1 MNYSPI
7 IKSHLNLFK
16 KNYGITHLDDNTAF
30 EMFINNMILRT
41 VQPEDFSV
49 INDLFDQVCVGGQD
63 DTGIDGLA
71 IKVNNIFVATKSDI
85 DDIVKKSH
93 RIQVEFI
100 FVQSKYKEHLDSG
113 EFGKFMDGILDFL
126 SDSHYEPHNS
136 KISNWLAL
144 KEYIC
149 SENILVHWDS
159 NPNIKIYFAYT
170 GEWNND
176 SHIMAKFDRTSES
189 ITNIKLYDQTHIKI
203 LDGTQI
209 KKMCDDIENQF
220 KKVITIIDSLEL
232 DEAPNVDSSRVL
244 LCAANDF
251 IKLLLDDDDNFRR
264 TLFKDNVRDY
274 QGSTE
279 INEDIFNTLKTD
291 PYNFCLLN
299 NGITIVCHSMQLSNR
314 KISIENPQIVNGC
327 QTCNTLYRAYEQK
340 VPLNNVTLIIKLI
353 ATDNAN
359 VTNAIVKGTNR
370 QNVVYNEAF
379 EITRQFH
386 KDFEEYVEVIQAN
399 IPTENKIY
407 YERRSNQFNS
417 NPTVKFS
424 QKANFKVLIQSFVSI
439 ILQRPHEGFIHDS
452 NLLTKYKNKIFVD
465 GQSFKPYYLSIYLN
479 MKADAIFKEYYD
491 QFKKYTTY
499 KHQILCLLVEMIAG
513 IVPDINNTKKIDTYC
528 DQVILKVQ
536 NKEVFLDLIK
546 KSINKF
552 EEIEKK
558 WIRDK
563 GPHFKYAIKDN
574 ADFTKYMLTY
584 IRGGNTDRLLKETP
598 QVNFR
603 GTVVTVKKDR
613 NNLNYGYIKHSPQ
626 DVFIHEDDN
635 PHIRFYDLAGKDVVY
650 NIIPNS
656 SSYGTL
662 RGKIAYV
669 VSSHSNTTTSTY

>member
-1 MNYSPI
+1 MNYLPI
-7 IKSHLNLFK
+7 IQSKLKLFK
-16 KNYGITHLDDNTAF
+16 KNYGISTLDNNTAF

-41 VQPEDFSV
+41 FQPEDFSV

-71 IKVNNIFVATKSDI
+71 IKVNNLFVATKADI
-85 DDIVKKSH
+85 DDIVKRSH

-126 SDSHYEPHNS
+126 SDSQYEPSNP

-149 SENILVHWDS
+149 SEDILVHWES

-170 GEWNND
+170 GTWNENQ
-176 SHIMAKFDRTSES
+176 HITAKFDRLKENISHINLYNKTS
-189 ITNIKLYDQTHIKI
+189 IKF

-209 KKMCDDIENQF
+209 KKLCDDVENQF

-251 IKLLLDDDDNFRR
+251 IKLLLDDDNNFRR

-279 INEDIFNTLKTD
+279 INEDIFDTLKTD

-340 VPLNNVTLIIKLI
+340 IPLNNVALIIKLI
-353 ATDNAN
+353 ATDDAN

-370 QNVVYNEAF
+370 QNVVYDEAF
-379 EITRQFH
+379 EITRKFH
-386 KDFEEYVEVIQAN
+386 KDFEEYVEVIQLE
-399 IPTENKIY
+399 IPTEDKIY
-407 YERRSNQFNS
+407 YERRSNQFNF
-417 NPTVKFS
+417 NPTVNSS

-439 ILQRPHEGFIHDS
+439 ILQCPHEGFVHDS

-465 GQSFKPYYLSIYLN
+465 GQSFKPYYLAISLN
-479 MKADAIFKEYYD
+479 TKTDTIFKGNY
-491 QFKKYTTY
+491 QKFKKYTTY
-499 KHQILCLLVEMIAG
+499 KHQILCLLVEMAAG
-513 IVPDINNTKKIDTYC
+513 RVPDINNNKKIDDYC
-528 DQVILKVQ
+528 DQIIAKIQ
-536 NKEVFLDLIK
+536 NKETFLELIENA
-546 KSINKF
+546 IQKF
-552 EEIEKK
+552 DEIYKK
-558 WIRDK
+558 WIQDRGSK
-563 GPHFKYAIKDN
+563 FRYAIKDN
-574 ADFTKYMLTY
+574 ADFTQYMLTY
-584 IRGGNTDRLLKETP
+584 IRGGNTDRLISESPNISL
-598 QVNFR
+598 R
-603 GTVVTVKKDR
+603 GMVVAVKKDR
-613 NNLNYGYIKHSPQ
+613 HNLNYGYIKHSPQ
-626 DVFIHEDDN
+626 DVFIHEDDH
-635 PHIRFYDLAGKDVVY
+635 PHIRFYDLVGKDVVY
-650 NIIPNS
+650 TIIPNT
-656 SSYGTL
+656 SSYGTP
-662 RGKIAYV
+662 RGKISYV
-669 VSSHSNTTTSTY
+669 IGSHSNSTAILD